1 MTENFDTEETKEIL
15 FPDEETLNR
24 PASESFSEQLR
35 NEFAYK
41 QIENSAKFNPELAEI
56 ANEHKIYTE
65 LAEFIREHIKS
76 VGQEQAVK
84 DFQCGLNLLTGYK
97 KETVL
102 EEQIRLE
109 EDSDFGE
116 KTYAMLQ
123 SALEYYPLEV
133 IKEYIKMGASNNAVW
148 ETKDD
153 TEIDTNEYVDEVAEN
168 LTEGEN

>member
-1 MTENFDTEETKEIL
+1 MTNFDTEETKEIL
-15 FPDEETLNR
+15 FPDDETLNR

-35 NEFAYK
+35 NEFMYK
-41 QIENSAKFNPELAEI
+41 QIENSAKFNPELAET

-84 DFQCGLNLLTGYK
+84 DFQTGLNLLTGYK

-109 EDSDFGE
+109 EDADWGN
-116 KTYAMLQ
+116 KTFEMLK
-123 SALEYYPLEV
+123 SVLEYYPLEV

-153 TEIDTNEYVDEVAEN
+153 SQIDTNEFVDEVAEN
-168 LTEGEN
+168 LTEEEK

>member
-1 MTENFDTEETKEIL
+1 MTNFDTEETKEIL
-15 FPDEETLNR
+15 FPEDEVLNQS
-24 PASESFSEQLR
+24 PKDSFNEKLR
-35 NEFAYK
+35 NEILYK
-41 QIENSAKFNPELAEI
+41 KAKDMEKIAPELYET

-84 DFQCGLNLLTGYK
+84 DFQTGLNLLTGYK
-97 KETVL
+97 KETIL

-109 EDSDFGE
+109 EDADFGE

-153 TEIDTNEYVDEVAEN
+153 SQIDTNEFVDEVAEN
-168 LTEGEN
+168 LTEEEK

>member
-1 MTENFDTEETKEIL
+1 MTNFDTEETKEIL
-15 FPDEETLNR
+15 FPDEEVLNQS
-24 PASESFSEQLR
+24 PKDSFNEKLR
-35 NEFAYK
+35 NKILYK
-41 QIENSAKFNPELAEI
+41 KAKDMEKIDPELYET

-84 DFQCGLNLLTGYK
+84 DFQTGLNLLTGYK

-109 EDSDFGE
+109 EDADWGN
-116 KTYAMLQ
+116 KTFEMLK
-123 SALEYYPLEV
+123 SVLEYYPLEV

-153 TEIDTNEYVDEVAEN
+153 SQIDTNEFVDEVAEN
-168 LTEGEN
+168 LTEEEK

>member
-1 MTENFDTEETKEIL
+1 MTNFDTEETKEIL
-15 FPDEETLNR
+15 FPEDEVLNQS
-24 PASESFSEQLR
+24 PEESFNEKLR
-35 NEFAYK
+35 NEILYK
-41 QIENSAKFNPELAEI
+41 KAKDMEKIDPELYET

-65 LAEFIREHIKS
+65 LAEFIREHIKT

-84 DFQCGLNLLTGYK
+84 DFQTGLNLLTGYK

-109 EDSDFGE
+109 EDSDFGD

-153 TEIDTNEYVDEVAEN
+153 SQIDTNEFVDEVAEN
-168 LTEGEN
+168 LTEEEK

>member
-1 MTENFDTEETKEIL
+1 MTNFDTEETKEIL
-15 FPDEETLNR
+15 FPEDKVLNQS
-24 PASESFSEQLR
+24 PEESFNEKLR
-35 NEFAYK
+35 NEILYK
-41 QIENSAKFNPELAEI
+41 KAKDMEKIDPELYET

-76 VGQEQAVK
+76 VGQEQAIK
-84 DFQCGLNLLTGYK
+84 DFQTGLNLLTGYK

-109 EDSDFGE
+109 EDSDFGD

-123 SALEYYPLEV
+123 STLEYYPLEV
-133 IKEYIKMGASNNAVW
+133 IKKYIQMGASNNAVW

-153 TEIDTNEYVDEVAEN
+153 SQIDTNEFVDEVAEN
-168 LTEGEN
+168 LTEEEK

>member
-1 MTENFDTEETKEIL
+1 MTENFNTEETKEIL

-24 PASESFSEQLR
+24 PKSMWFSDKLR
-35 NEFAYK
+35 NEFAYNDMIK
-41 QIENSAKFNPELAEI
+41 KSKFAPELAEI

-65 LAEFIREHIKS
+65 LAEFIREHIKT

-109 EDSDFGE
+109 EDADFGE

-133 IKEYIKMGASNNAVW
+133 IKKYIKLGAANNGIW
-148 ETKDD
+148 ETKQDESFD
-153 TEIDTNEYVDEVAEN
+153 TDEYVEEVNNTLSERRN
-168 LTEGEN
+168 

>member
-1 MTENFDTEETKEIL
+1 M
-15 FPDEETLNR
+15 
-24 PASESFSEQLR
+24 
-35 NEFAYK
+35 
-41 QIENSAKFNPELAEI
+41 
-56 ANEHKIYTE
+56 
-65 LAEFIREHIKS
+65 
-76 VGQEQAVK
+76 
-84 DFQCGLNLLTGYK
+84 NLLTGYK

-123 SALEYYPLEV
+123 SALEYYSLEV

-153 TEIDTNEYVDEVAEN
+153 SQIDTNEFVDEVAEN
-168 LTEGEN
+168 LTEEEK

>member
-1 MTENFDTEETKEIL
+1 MPNFDANETKEIL
-15 FPDEETLNR
+15 FPDEKTLNR

-41 QIENSAKFNPELAEI
+41 QIESNSKLNPELIEVV
-56 ANEHKIYTE
+56 NEHKIYTE

-84 DFQCGLNLLTGYK
+84 DFQTGLNLLTGYK
-97 KETVL
+97 KETAL
-102 EEQIRLE
+102 EEQVRLE

-116 KTYAMLQ
+116 KTYAMFQ
-123 SALEYYPLEV
+123 SVLEYYPLEV

-153 TEIDTNEYVDEVAEN
+153 SQIDTNEFVDVVAEN
-168 LTEGEN
+168 LTEEEK

>member
-1 MTENFDTEETKEIL
+1 MSEFNTEETKEIL
-15 FPDEETLNR
+15 FPEEEELNR
-24 PASESFSEQLR
+24 LASENFSEQLR

-41 QIENSAKFNPELAEI
+41 RIESNAKINPELLEV

-76 VGQEQAVK
+76 VGQEQAIK
-84 DFQCGLNLLTGYK
+84 DFQTGLNLLTGYK

-109 EDSDFGE
+109 EDADFGD
-116 KTYAMLQ
+116 KTFAMLQ

-133 IKEYIKMGASNNAVW
+133 IKKYIQKGASNNAVW
-148 ETKDD
+148 ETKDE

-168 LTEGEN
+168 LTEEEK

>member
-1 MTENFDTEETKEIL
+1 MTEFNAEETKEIL
-15 FPDEETLNR
+15 FPEDETLNR
-24 PASESFSEQLR
+24 PASENFSEQLR

-41 QIENSAKFNPELAEI
+41 QIESNSKFNPELM
-56 ANEHKIYTE
+56 NVVDEHKVYTE

-76 VGQEQAVK
+76 VGQEQAIK

-109 EDSDFGE
+109 EDADFGE
-116 KTYAMLQ
+116 KTFAMLQ
-123 SALEYYPLEV
+123 SASEYYPLEV
-133 IKEYIKMGASNNAVW
+133 IKNYIQKGASNNAVW

-153 TEIDTNEYVDEVAEN
+153 SEIDTNEYVDEVAEN
-168 LTEGEN
+168 LTEEEN

>member
-1 MTENFDTEETKEIL
+1 MPNFDTNETKEIL
-15 FPDEETLNR
+15 FPDEKTLNR
-24 PASESFSEQLR
+24 PVSESFSEQLR

-84 DFQCGLNLLTGYK
+84 DFQTGLNLLTGYK

-109 EDSDFGE
+109 EDADFGD
-116 KTYAMLQ
+116 KTFAMFQ
-123 SALEYYPLEV
+123 SVLEYYPLEV
-133 IKEYIKMGASNNAVW
+133 IKKYIKLGAANNGIW
-148 ETKDD
+148 ETKQDESFD
-153 TEIDTNEYVDEVAEN
+153 TDEYVEEVNNTLSERGN
-168 LTEGEN
+168 

>member
-1 MTENFDTEETKEIL
+1 MTEFDAEETREII
-15 FPDEETLNR
+15 FPEGDELNR
-24 PASESFSEQLR
+24 TSSKKFSERLR
-35 NEFAYK
+35 NEFMYK

-65 LAEFIREHIKS
+65 LAEFMREHIKS
-76 VGQEQAVK
+76 VGQEQAIK

-97 KETVL
+97 KETAL
-102 EEQIRLE
+102 EEQVRLE
-109 EDSDFGE
+109 EDADFGE

-133 IKEYIKMGASNNAVW
+133 IKKYIQMGASNNAVW

>member
-1 MTENFDTEETKEIL
+1 MAEFDSETTKEIL

-24 PASESFSEQLR
+24 TASEKFNEQLR
-35 NEFAYK
+35 NEITYK
-41 QIENSAKFNPELAEI
+41 QISDIARFNPELAET
-56 ANEHKIYTE
+56 ANEHMIYTE

-76 VGQEQAVK
+76 VGQEQAIK

-116 KTYAMLQ
+116 KTFAMLQ

-133 IKEYIKMGASNNAVW
+133 IKNYIQMGASNNAIW

-153 TEIDTNEYVDEVAEN
+153 SEIDTNEFVDEVAEN
-168 LTEGEN
+168 LTEEEN

>member
-1 MTENFDTEETKEIL
+1 MRTSNIDITK
-15 FPDEETLNR
+15 
-24 PASESFSEQLR
+24 
-35 NEFAYK
+35 
-41 QIENSAKFNPELAEI
+41 
-56 ANEHKIYTE
+56 
-65 LAEFIREHIKS
+65 FIREHIKS

-84 DFQCGLNLLTGYK
+84 DFQTGLNLLTGYK

-109 EDSDFGE
+109 EDADFGD
-116 KTYAMLQ
+116 KTFAMFQ
-123 SALEYYPLEV
+123 SVLEYYPLEV

-153 TEIDTNEYVDEVAEN
+153 SQIDTNEFVDEIAEN

>member
-1 MTENFDTEETKEIL
+1 MTNFDTEETKEIL
-15 FPDEETLNR
+15 FPEDDVLNQS
-24 PASESFSEQLR
+24 PEESFNEKLR
-35 NEFAYK
+35 NEILYK
-41 QIENSAKFNPELAEI
+41 KAKDMEKIAPELYET

-65 LAEFIREHIKS
+65 LAEFIREHIKT

-84 DFQCGLNLLTGYK
+84 DFQTGLNLLTGYK

-109 EDSDFGE
+109 EDADFGE

-133 IKEYIKMGASNNAVW
+133 IKNYIQIGASNNAVW

-153 TEIDTNEYVDEVAEN
+153 TEIDTNEYVNEVAEN
-168 LTEGEN
+168 LTEEEN

>member
-1 MTENFDTEETKEIL
+1 MPEFDTKETREII

-24 PASESFSEQLR
+24 PASESFSVQLR

-41 QIENSAKFNPELAEI
+41 QIENNAKWNPEPLEM

-65 LAEFIREHIKS
+65 LAEFIKEHIKS
-76 VGQEQAVK
+76 VGQEQAIK
-84 DFQCGLNLLTGYK
+84 DFQTGLNLLTGYK

-102 EEQIRLE
+102 EEQVRLE
-109 EDSDFGE
+109 EDAYFGE
-116 KTYAMLQ
+116 KTFEMLK
-123 SALEYYPLEV
+123 SVLEYYPLEI
-133 IKEYIKMGASNNAVW
+133 IKKYIQMGASNNAVW

-153 TEIDTNEYVDEVAEN
+153 SEIDTNEFVDEVNDN

>member
-1 MTENFDTEETKEIL
+1 MAEFNAENTKEIL
-15 FPDEETLNR
+15 FPEEGILNR
-24 PASESFSEQLR
+24 PASEWFSDKLR

-41 QIENSAKFNPELAEI
+41 DAQKMAKWKPELAEA
-56 ANEHKIYTE
+56 ANEHKIYSE

-84 DFQCGLNLLTGYK
+84 DFQTGLNLLTGYK
-97 KETVL
+97 KETIL

-109 EDSDFGE
+109 EDADFGE

-133 IKEYIKMGASNNAVW
+133 IKKYIKLGAANNGIW
-148 ETKDD
+148 ETKQDESFD
-153 TEIDTNEYVDEVAEN
+153 TDEYVEEVDNTLSERRN
-168 LTEGEN
+168 

>member
-1 MTENFDTEETKEIL
+1 MQEFDAELTKDIIFPNEKDLDKSPKELFSDKIKQEIL
-15 FPDEETLNR
+15 YTKIKNLC
-24 PASESFSEQLR
+24 
-35 NEFAYK
+35 K
-41 QIENSAKFNPELAEI
+41 VNPELEEPLNQRMI
-56 ANEHKIYTE
+56 FDD

-76 VGQEQAVK
+76 VGKEQAIK
-84 DFQCGLNLLTGYK
+84 DFQTGLNLLTGYK

-102 EEQIRLE
+102 DEQTRLE
-109 EDSDFGE
+109 EDSDFGV

-153 TEIDTNEYVDEVAEN
+153 SQIDTNEYVDEVAEN
-168 LTEGEN
+168 LTEEEK